1 VAGFNY
7 FNAER
12 AKPDF
17 WEKDHSAF
25 LKGGEMPPAPPYLL
39 EIVLNESE
47 KKVDLHHKMMAL
59 FEE

>member
-1 VAGFNY
+1 
-7 FNAER
+7 
-12 AKPDF
+12 
-17 WEKDHSAF
+17 
-25 LKGGEMPPAPPYLL
+25 LL